1 MTPSPPC
8 VRSGISRGVSVPPR
22 PLFRGGDMRGGDM
35 NNRKI
40 LKRVN
45 GGYGT
50 GAELLK
56 ALAFLALV
64 VAGMVVALVFM
75 AFT

>member
-1 MTPSPPC
+1 
-8 VRSGISRGVSVPPR
+8 
-22 PLFRGGDMRGGDM
+22 M

>member
-1 MTPSPPC
+1 
-8 VRSGISRGVSVPPR
+8 
-22 PLFRGGDMRGGDM
+22 MRGGDM

-45 GGYGT
+45 EGNGT
-50 GAELLK
+50 GPELLRM
-56 ALAFLALV
+56 LAFLALV
-64 VAGMVVALVFM
+64 AVGVVVAMVFM

>member
-1 MTPSPPC
+1 
-8 VRSGISRGVSVPPR
+8 
-22 PLFRGGDMRGGDM
+22 M

-45 GGYGT
+45 EGNGT

-56 ALAFLALV
+56 VLAFLALV